1 VRGRRL
7 GGSATRR
14 LGDSATRRGH
24 GALVV
29 ALVAGVFAASIGAA
43 DAHRLPVARTVW
55 DSVYSAGQA
64 ARGES
69 AYVKG
74 CARCHGAALTGG
86 DQSPP
91 LAGSAFLGNWN
102 GQSLI
107 DLQQRIKTTMPSD
120 SIGIYDAKFVTDV
133 VAFMLKANGFPAGAA
148 ELASDDAALKDIAIR
163 TSRPAPPN

>member
-1 VRGRRL
+1 MAIAFV
-7 GGSATRR
+7 T
-14 LGDSATRRGH
+14 
-24 GALVV
+24 V
-29 ALVAGVFAASIGAA
+29 AFVAGRAGVVS
-43 DAHRLPVARTVW
+43 ARNHVPAKTVW
-55 DSVYSAGQA
+55 DSVYSTGQA

-69 AYVKG
+69 AYAKG

-133 VAFMLKANGFPAGAA
+133 VAFMLRANGFPAGQSELSSEDA
-148 ELASDDAALKDIAIR
+148 ELKDIAIR
-163 TSRPAPPN
+163 ASRPIQGASPPLISPPPGTPAASRRRARRAG